1 MTTAT
6 KLPLTAEEFAGL
18 PEGDGKL
25 ELVDGRVVD
34 MAPASNRHSL
44 VQGRLLRRLAAHLEA
59 HGLGEALPELG
70 CRLDPR
76 TVLVPDVAWVPAA
89 RLAASL
95 AAGEPFLTGAPDLA
109 VEVVSP
115 DDSLAALTRKAQRY
129 LDAGSRL
136 VWVVDPQRR
145 RATVHRP
152 DGTTTMIPTE
162 GALPGEDVLPG
173 LEIPL
178 ATLFV

>member
-1 MTTAT
+1 
-6 KLPLTAEEFAGL
+6 
-18 PEGDGKL
+18 
-25 ELVDGRVVD
+25 
-34 MAPASNRHSL
+34 
-44 VQGRLLRRLAAHLEA
+44 
-59 HGLGEALPELG
+59 
-70 CRLDPR
+70 
-76 TVLVPDVAWVPAA
+76 
-89 RLAASL
+89 
-95 AAGEPFLTGAPDLA
+95 

-152 DGTTTMIPTE
+152 DGTTAMLPTE

-173 LEIPL
+173 LEVPL
-178 ATLFV
+178 ATLFD